1 MNTRDF
7 ETGLESDGQ
16 PVLPDRLTHVQP
28 KSADHPLPFA
38 QGLADGTP
46 GGYLADAA
54 AATASLPEARVH
66 REFDARDSEL
76 LFEAYEEFSGRH
88 EGFVFRMGA
97 QGLGYYQ
104 VSGRPSIKHLNS
116 SNCFVYY
123 GRSVGRLND

>member
-7 ETGLESDGQ
+7 ETGLEPRSADR

-46 GGYLADAA
+46 GGYLADATA
-54 AATASLPEARVH
+54 AAAAASPSVEVRVR
-66 REFDARDSEL
+66 REFDAHDASLR
-76 LFEAYEEFSGRH
+76 FEAYEEFSGRR
-88 EGFVFRMGA
+88 EGYVFRMGA

-104 VSGRPSIKHLNS
+104 DARPA
-116 SNCFVYY
+116 VVWDDD
-123 GRSVGRLND
+123 GDEAEAEER